1 MASYVSDVT
10 QFLRELKQK
19 RPEIERQHDK
29 GARCIGQDLDLEQ
42 LRRWQEAK
50 CAAAGLRLS
59 NVDSSRT
66 KMSAL
71 LVGAMASWR
80 DPGDASRLLDRAG
93 QKRISARPLVD
104 EINPGLTS
112 SGWHCHR
119 RQRC

>member
-1 MASYVSDVT
+1 VSDVT

-19 RPEIERQHDK
+19 RPEIERQQRQGRAMYWDK
-29 GARCIGQDLDLEQ
+29 DLDLEQ
-42 LRRWQEAK
+42 LRRWQEA
-50 CAAAGLRLS
+50 
-59 NVDSSRT
+59 NVPQQGYVYQTSTPVET

-93 QKRISARPLVD
+93 QKRISAAPLVD